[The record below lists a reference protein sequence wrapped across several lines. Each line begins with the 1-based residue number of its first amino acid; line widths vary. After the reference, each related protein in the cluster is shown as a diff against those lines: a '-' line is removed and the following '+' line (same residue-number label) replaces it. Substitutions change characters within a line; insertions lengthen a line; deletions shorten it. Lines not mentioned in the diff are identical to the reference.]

1 MRSDDMGQVLL
12 CSESFVKSVTAISD
26 NISGKY
32 IQPSLREAQE
42 NGLRGILGDALTDR
56 LKGMVADGSIRDAD
70 NAAYM
75 DLLDRCQYYLA
86 YSAVVEIVQKV
97 SLKVTGFGLA
107 KATDEHLESS
117 SQDDRAKAEWYY
129 QGKADACCV
138 TLQQWLLDNRDAF
151 PELDDCSCRAIR
163 ANLRSAASCG
173 IWLGGVRG
181 RMTVGKCGR

>member
-1 MRSDDMGQVLL
+1 MR
-12 CSESFVKSVTAISD
+12 A
-26 NISGKY
+26 
-32 IQPSLREAQE
+32 
-42 NGLRGILGDALTDR
+42 
-56 LKGMVADGSIRDAD
+56 
-70 NAAYM
+70 
-75 DLLDRCQYYLA
+75 
-86 YSAVVEIVQKV
+86 IVQRINSCTLSVEGEEV
-97 SLKVTGFGLA
+97 SRCGFGYLILLGF
-107 KATDEHLESS
+107 T
-117 SQDDRAKAEWYY
+117 QGDDRAKAEWYY